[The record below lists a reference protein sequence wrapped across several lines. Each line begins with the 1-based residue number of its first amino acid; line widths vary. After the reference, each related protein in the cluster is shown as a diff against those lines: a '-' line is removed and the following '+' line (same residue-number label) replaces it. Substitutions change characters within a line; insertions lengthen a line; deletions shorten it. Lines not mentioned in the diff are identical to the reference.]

1 MFKYLYL
8 NDEEI
13 KLSLSYSY
21 FYEQKEKLKKKYEE
35 DIKNHLIICKF
46 YLLEFDSSFK
56 SKELFVLF
64 E

>member
-21 FYEQKEKLKKKYEE
+21 FYEQKEKLKKKYE
-35 DIKNHLIICKF
+35 DIKNHLIIFKF
-46 YLLEFDSSFK
+46 YSLEFDSSFK

>member
-21 FYEQKEKLKKKYEE
+21 FYEQKEKLKKYE
-35 DIKNHLIICKF
+35 DIKNHLIIFKF
-46 YLLEFDSSFK
+46 YSLKFDSSFK
-56 SKELFVLF
+56 SKEIVCFI
-64 E
+64 